1 MNNFGFRFTRYG
13 MNYHAEYRLA
23 HWSSHRVVRDSNGK
37 PMEFRNPMDAAL
49 KAAQELVEALN
60 GNCQF
65 WHGPDGSEARA
76 AAGKLFKRGE
86 E

>member
-1 MNNFGFRFTRYG
+1 

-23 HWSSHRVVRDSNGK
+23 HWSGHRVVRDSKGK

-60 GNCQF
+60 GTPAF
-65 WHGPDGSEARA
+65 WTGKTGNEARA
-76 AAGKLFKRGE
+76 AAEAHFTRTTDGGEGKEG
-86 E
+86 